1 MSRMT
6 KILINFIGTFI
17 LFFVLLICALIV
29 SIIPTFYL
37 DSNIL
42 EIICF
47 LVILIPLSFILTAFV
62 NYVGKKVIRRYKADL
77 RMKKLKISLTPSTN
91 FDQFQSYDDI
101 NVYFINKHHLKT
113 ISEIPMKII
122 DLDEC
127 KLKRKKNN
135 AFIKKKIKKANEV
148 ISSKKHWI
156 YQINLFKFHEEINEN
171 IEKICNLIVDLNND
185 NLYEIGKINFGYNE
199 KTGDLIVRI
208 YDCDGKSDV
217 SSFFRYRRLLKLF
230 CKAYQ
235 INYKFLIKQL

>member
-6 KILINFIGTFI
+6 KILMNIIVTFI
-17 LFFVLLICALIV
+17 LFFVLLICILFV

-37 DSNIL
+37 DSTIL

-47 LVILIPLSFILTAFV
+47 FVILIPLSFSLIVFV
-62 NYVGKKVIRRYKADL
+62 NFVSKKNIRRYKAHL
-77 RMKKLKISLTPSTN
+77 RIKKLKILLTPSVN
-91 FDQFQSYDDI
+91 FNQFQSCDDI
-101 NVYFINKHHLKT
+101 SVYFVNKHHLKT

-122 DLDEC
+122 NIEEC
-127 KLKRKKNN
+127 KSKRKKNN
-135 AFIKKKIKKANEV
+135 AFIKKKFKKANEI

-156 YQINLFKFHEEINEN
+156 YQINLFKFNEEIEVN
-171 IEKICNLIVDLNND
+171 IDKICNLIVDLNND
-185 NLYEIGKINFGYNE
+185 RLYEIGKINFGYNE
-199 KTGDLIVRI
+199 KTRELIVRI

-217 SSFFRYRRLLKLF
+217 SSFFRYMRLLKLF

>member
-6 KILINFIGTFI
+6 RILMNIIITFI
-17 LFFVLLICALIV
+17 LFFVLLICALFV

-37 DSNIL
+37 DSAIL

-47 LVILIPLSFILTAFV
+47 FTILIPLSFSLIIFV
-62 NYVGKKVIRRYKADL
+62 NYVGKKVIRRYRANL
-77 RMKKLKISLTPSTN
+77 RIKKIKILLTPSIN
-91 FDQFQSYDDI
+91 FSQFQSCDDI
-101 NVYFINKHHLKT
+101 SVYFVNKHHLKT
-113 ISEIPMKII
+113 ISEIPMKKI
-122 DLDEC
+122 DIDEC

-135 AFIKKKIKKANEV
+135 GFIKEKIKKANEI

-156 YQINLFKFHEEINEN
+156 YQINLFKFNEEIEEN
-171 IEKICNLIVDLNND
+171 IDKICNLIVDLNND
-185 NLYEIGKINFGYNE
+185 RLYEIGKINFGYNE

-217 SSFFRYRRLLKLF
+217 SSFFRYMRLLKLF